1 MRDQDSNMIYLLQI
15 SPVLHGG
22 SDDLN
27 HALVYLTWR
36 EMATGFGLVL
46 LTFLLILL
54 TALILHQ

>member
-1 MRDQDSNMIYLLQI
+1 MIYLLQI

-54 TALILHQ
+54 TALILQQ